1 MAVAEAVLML
11 ILLPPS
17 EGKAVPRRRGTP
29 VDLTALST
37 PALTGTR
44 LAVRDALAALSAE
57 PDAAVRLGVSP
68 GLAAEVA
75 RNVDLSVHPR
85 AATMSVY
92 TGVLYDA
99 LDFATLSPG
108 AKRKARSSLRVQ
120 SALWGPVG
128 PADQIAPYRLSMSA
142 SLPGLGPLAR
152 VWRDVLDPVMSEL
165 AGREVIVDCRSSTYA
180 TAWQPQGEQA
190 RRMVQVRVF
199 TETDG
204 RRTVVS
210 HHAKHTRGRVA
221 RALLESPRRVRTVHD
236 VLTVV
241 GAERR
246 CELVDL
252 GRRGFALDVIDPV
265 DGSPGV

>member
-1 MAVAEAVLML
+1 ML

-17 EGKAVPRRRGTP
+17 EGKAIPRRRGRP
-29 VDLTALST
+29 VDLTALSAPT
-37 PALTGTR
+37 LTETR
-44 LAVRDALAALSAE
+44 LAVRDALTALSAE
-57 PDAAVRLGVSP
+57 PDAATRLGVSP

-75 RNVDLSVHPR
+75 RNVDLDVHPR

-128 PADQIAPYRLSMSA
+128 PADLIAPYRLSMSA
-142 SLPGLGPLAR
+142 SLPGLGPVAR

-180 TAWQPQGEQA
+180 TAWQPRGEQA

-199 TETDG
+199 TESDG
-204 RRTVVS
+204 RRTIVS
-210 HHAKHTRGRVA
+210 HHAKHTRGLVT
-221 RALLESPRRVRTVHD
+221 RALLESPRCVRTVAD
-236 VLTVV
+236 VLTVI
-241 GAERR
+241 GAVRD
-246 CELVDL
+246 CTLVDL
-252 GRRGFALDVIDPV
+252 GARGFALDVV
-265 DGSPGV
+265 DETPSS